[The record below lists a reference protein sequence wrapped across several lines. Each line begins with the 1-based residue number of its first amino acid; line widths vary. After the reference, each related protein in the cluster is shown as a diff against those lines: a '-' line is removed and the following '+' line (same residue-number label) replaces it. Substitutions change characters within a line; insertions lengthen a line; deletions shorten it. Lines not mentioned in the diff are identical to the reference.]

1 MLAPMAGY
9 TDAAF
14 RKICHDFGVG
24 ITVTEMISTKALIHR
39 NRITEDL
46 LKRLDDKV
54 CAVQLFGHEPEDF
67 VKCINNPLLSNF
79 EIIDINMGCP
89 MPKIFN
95 NGDGCALMKDISLAS
110 RVIKAVRSNT
120 KKLVSVKFRLGIDN
134 NSINCIEFASM
145 CKDSGADFIT
155 IHARTRQQLYSGK
168 AETEYIAKVV
178 DKVKIPVFANGD
190 INFDNA
196 TEIVNQSGCFG
207 IAIGRAALGNPQI
220 FSKITGADLKYDMWE
235 VIEKHYNL
243 LLSYLQPVVVAN
255 EMKKHLAY
263 YLFNMRNRKSVILD
277 INRCNDVYEQM
288 IIVHQF
294 LTSAH

>member
-9 TDAAF
+9 TDVAF

-46 LKRLDDKV
+46 LKRLDDGI

-67 VKCINNPLLSNF
+67 VKCVNNSLLSNF

-95 NGDGCALMKDISLAS
+95 NGDGCALMKDIPLAS
-110 RVIKAVRSNT
+110 RIINAVRSNT
-120 KKLVSVKFRLGIDN
+120 DKLVSVKFRLGIDN
-134 NSINCIEFASM
+134 NSVNCVEFASM
-145 CKDSGADFIT
+145 CKESGADFVT

-190 INFDNA
+190 INDNNVA
-196 TEIVNQSGCFG
+196 EIVNHSGCFG

-220 FSKITGADLKYDMWE
+220 FSKITGVDLKYDMLE

-263 YLFNMRNRKSVILD
+263 YLFNMRNRKSAILD
-277 INRCNDVYEQM
+277 INRCNDVNEQ
-288 IIVHQF
+288 IAIVRRF
-294 LTSAH
+294 VVGE